1 MAPILPIVMG
11 LSQVAPIIARW
22 LGGENAGQ
30 VAEKV
35 VGIAQVVTG
44 AVTPEEALQK
54 IQADAKLVSD
64 FQIAVM
70 QNATELERLYLAN
83 DIADRTQASAD
94 IMTVNATMQAEGKS
108 EHWAQWGWRPYWG
121 FASGTAFAFVCGL
134 VCYLGYEAVLSRDQ
148 NALRMIPDLVGAFAM
163 LFSVPGAILGV
174 ASWHRGKQKRI
185 AAGEG

>member
-54 IQADAKLVSD
+54 IQADAKLASD

-70 QNATELERLYLAN
+70 ANEKDLEAMYLADRASAREREKAVRDRMPAILAIMVTVGYFATLAYMMQNDLPAQGREPLLIMLGSLGTAWGGVIAYYFGTTSGSARKTEL
-83 DIADRTQASAD
+83 IAK
-94 IMTVNATMQAEGKS
+94 G
-108 EHWAQWGWRPYWG
+108 
-121 FASGTAFAFVCGL
+121 
-134 VCYLGYEAVLSRDQ
+134 
-148 NALRMIPDLVGAFAM
+148 
-163 LFSVPGAILGV
+163 
-174 ASWHRGKQKRI
+174 
-185 AAGEG
+185 